1 VLCVITG
8 NDEAIRPWAS
18 AVRPTVLGDGAAW
31 DDSALDIDPVVV
43 QAMQS
48 LTRTINHD
56 NTISA
61 GFEKDNVVSTL
72 LALHGAGIRLNGE
85 AMQGGALAHGWSGRN
100 PSVWPAMYRTSTRG
114 SALGAAA
121 CSVRTISITCGAE
134 LWATT
139 SEV

>member
-1 VLCVITG
+1 
-8 NDEAIRPWAS
+8 
-18 AVRPTVLGDGAAW
+18 
-31 DDSALDIDPVVV
+31 
-43 QAMQS
+43 MQS

-100 PSVWPAMYRTSTRG
+100 PERLAGYVQDINAGKRPRCRSVLRADYIDHLRRRTVG
-114 SALGAAA
+114 DD
-121 CSVRTISITCGAE
+121 
-134 LWATT
+134 
-139 SEV
+139 